1 MILVETFKILK
12 GCTYKFADVVW
23 LFATSPVRGLIL
35 PALVSLQAN
44 RLTAGQAAT
53 TPRGIHCLREILF
66 KNIDCSV
73 YIGMDYG
80 MALFANIETTTD
92 SACIMLVMTDTAS
105 LARVFLAYC
114 NNADA
119 FKPCLIG
126 EHLKNAVKR
135 PFMKM
140 LVTTA
145 SLVFVASDV
154 LKVTHDDRGSGT
166 VISHRNIANG
176 SHCL

>member
-1 MILVETFKILK
+1 
-12 GCTYKFADVVW
+12 
-23 LFATSPVRGLIL
+23 
-35 PALVSLQAN
+35 
-44 RLTAGQAAT
+44 
-53 TPRGIHCLREILF
+53 
-66 KNIDCSV
+66 
-73 YIGMDYG
+73 

-105 LARVFLAYC
+105 LARVLLAYC

-126 EHLKNAVKR
+126 EHLKYAVKR

-145 SLVFVASDV
+145 SPVFVASDV
-154 LKVTHDDRGSGT
+154 LQVTHDDRGNTTSIGVANKRFNKT
-166 VISHRNIANG
+166 VEQVVTLTRPLFIQCAR
-176 SHCL
+176 LF